1 MTTRT
6 AEQQHPLDQA
16 PVVATDRVP
25 EEQPSTLVWI
35 DARSATIAQWRDG
48 AVRLAVMSSDVPA
61 HHRSTGHVRHDPST
75 HHGGGPSTAGEPNRL
90 EHLTRFVELVAQR
103 IPSREPLLILGPGT
117 VRLRLERL
125 VRAADRRRARER
137 GISCQA
143 APRMSEAR
151 LVERLRHFAGA
162 DPRRRI
168 AGSYRWAEPAVR
180 LASGQLAP
188 RARPTGEKPEY
199 RPDTSE
205 P

>member
-6 AEQQHPLDQA
+6 AEQQHPLEQA
-16 PVVATDRVP
+16 PIVSTDRLHD
-25 EEQPSTLVWI
+25 EQPSTLVWI

-75 HHGGGPSTAGEPNRL
+75 HHGGGPSTAGESNRL

-103 IPSREPLLILGPGT
+103 IPGRDPLLIMGPGT

-125 VRAADRRRARER
+125 VREADARRSRER

-168 AGSYRWAEPAVR
+168 AGSYHWAEPATR
-180 LASGQLAP
+180 RASGQLVP
-188 RARPTGEKPEY
+188 RTRRVGERPQY
-199 RPDTSE
+199 RPETSE